1 MLYMMTIKIDRKNLN
16 EKDNLKL
23 EITND
28 NSTLLVNA
36 TDESVSEL
44 LYEIFKVDNDKKIL

>member
-16 EKDNLKL
+16 EKDNLNL

-28 NSTLLVNA
+28 DFTPPVNA

-44 LYEIFKVDNDKKIL
+44 LYEIFKVNND

>member
-16 EKDNLKL
+16 EKDNFNL

-28 NSTLLVNA
+28 DSTPPVNA

>member
-16 EKDNLKL
+16 EKDNLNL